1 MRRFVTVLAASVM
14 LAAPAFAAGQI
25 EMLPPGSAYNKVATT
40 PAAQIPALCASIIA
54 NQNKDKVAMADAGRL
69 LFHGELMGQH
79 CVRLDYVRGVM
90 LSQQSGDEFQ
100 YETYVR
106 LLRQQAASGDRAAK
120 SALAKLHLKP

>member
-1 MRRFVTVLAASVM
+1 MRDLVAVLAASLLLV
-14 LAAPAFAAGQI
+14 APAFAAGQV
-25 EMLPPGSAYNKVATT
+25 ELLPPGSAYNRVAAT
-40 PAAQIPALCASIIA
+40 PSAQIPALCASMIA

-79 CVRLDYVRGVM
+79 CVRLDYVRGVI
-90 LSQQSGDEFQ
+90 LSQKSGDEFQ

-106 LLRQQAASGDRAAK
+106 LLQQQAASGDRAAA